1 MDEIT
6 LLIENFMRL
15 ASGGGIKYSK
25 TQRSLSTKPSQPRVI
40 TCKNCGAPVHDNIC
54 EYCGTEY

>member
-6 LLIENFMRL
+6 LLVENFMRL
-15 ASGGGIKYSK
+15 ASVGGVKYSE
-25 TQRSLSTKPSQPRVI
+25 TQRSLSTKLSQPKM
-40 TCKNCGAPVHDNIC
+40 TNCKNCGAPLHGNHC

>member
-6 LLIENFMRL
+6 LLVENFMRL
-15 ASGGGIKYSK
+15 ASASGIKYSE
-25 TQRSLSTKPSQPRVI
+25 TQKSLSTEPSQPRVI
-40 TCKNCGAPVHDNIC
+40 NCKNCGAPIHDNIC